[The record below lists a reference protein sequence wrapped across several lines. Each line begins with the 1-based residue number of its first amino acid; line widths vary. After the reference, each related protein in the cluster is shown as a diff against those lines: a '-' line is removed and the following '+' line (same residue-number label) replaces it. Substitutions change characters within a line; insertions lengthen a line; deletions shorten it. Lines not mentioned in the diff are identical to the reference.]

1 MNIFLNSCL
10 ITLKNERKAYTIK
23 ALILSVLAYFV
34 PDISSF
40 LGVSSD
46 MYFFLFI
53 IAGTTVR
60 NNRNIDLEIEALTFS
75 NSKKAHFQLI
85 ISSIL
90 TELLFGFF
98 FIILGAVI
106 RDPSIASIKT
116 IELIFWILAYFTFAL
131 GPILN
136 RNLNKDIIKKKFSI
150 FYVSKKK
157 ILLYLSLVSYIPIT
171 VLFLI
176 YSNIESR
183 EVKLFLF
190 ISAFVILIIHLLY
203 VTYKN
208 YKLHI
213 DETDAFMREWQWK
226 RR

>member
-1 MNIFLNSCL
+1 MFLNTCL

-23 ALILSVLAYFV
+23 AVIFTVLAYFV
-34 PDISSF
+34 PDINSF
-40 LGVSSD
+40 LGVDFDIS
-46 MYFFLFI
+46 FLLI
-53 IAGTTVR
+53 VIAGSNVYNSR
-60 NNRNIDLEIEALTFS
+60 NLDFEIEALTFS

-90 TELLFGFF
+90 TELLLVLFF
-98 FIILGAVI
+98 VLLGAVI
-106 RDPSIASIKT
+106 RDPNVAPLKT
-116 IELIFWILAYFTFAL
+116 IKLTFLLSIYFTFAL

-136 RNLNKDIIKKKFSI
+136 RNLNKDIVKKKYSI

-183 EVKLFLF
+183 DVKLFIF